1 MDAIG
6 ALFTNLL
13 NMGVSVGATVAAA
26 FLMWGAYLYMSAAG
40 NPHRMERGTT
50 AMWNAVV
57 GLVIVVS
64 ARVIVGMIHG
74 ALAA

>member
-1 MDAIG
+1 MDAIS

-13 NMGVSVGATVAAA
+13 NIGVQVGTTVAAA
-26 FLMWGAYLYMSAAG
+26 FLMWGAYMYMSASG
-40 NPHRMERGTT
+40 NPHQMERGKA

-64 ARVIVGMIHG
+64 ARVIAGMIRT
-74 ALAA
+74 AISA